1 MAPIP
6 EDVHAMLILMA
17 ILTRRLQVLIEE
29 RRFAQLEHIAR
40 ERGTTVAALVRE
52 ALDQVYT
59 QPPMSPRAAADQF
72 LAREPIDVGTWHD
85 AKADIEDSMDR
96 GT

>member
-1 MAPIP
+1 
-6 EDVHAMLILMA
+6 MLMLMA
-17 ILTRRLQVLIEE
+17 TLTRRLQVLIEE

-52 ALDQVYT
+52 ALDQVYA
-59 QPPMSPRAAADQF
+59 QQPMSPRAAAEQF
-72 LAREPIDVGTWHD
+72 LAREPIDVGTWYD

>member
-1 MAPIP
+1 
-6 EDVHAMLILMA
+6 MLILMA
-17 ILTRRLQVLIEE
+17 TLTRRLQVLIEE

-40 ERGTTVAALVRE
+40 ERSTTVAALVRE
-52 ALDQVYT
+52 ALDQVYAR
-59 QPPMSPRAAADQF
+59 QPMSAGDAAERF
-72 LAREPIDVGTWHD
+72 LAREAIDVGTWYD